1 MAQYALISL
10 SRRSGGPC
18 LSERWLA
25 AIDHLMT
32 DLVGFQDTH
41 RVFEP
46 KDLLDALPVFANPV
60 DFDQD

>member
-1 MAQYALISL
+1 
-10 SRRSGGPC
+10 
-18 LSERWLA
+18 
-25 AIDHLMT
+25 MT